1 MAKKKKRKSSA
12 KKAVHTAPQHT
23 LPNGFWAQVAAIFLI
38 AFSLLLIVGWFG
50 AGGPVLD
57 WFNQATLA
65 TIGYAVYVVP
75 LLFVY
80 VAVEIFRAEDNKLPW
95 VMKFA
100 VVLSLVWF
108 AGLFGLLTNAGQTTG
123 GFVGNLVN
131 SGMLAL
137 VNSGVAAFIY
147 ILLILVTALFIVR
160 VSPITIIKKLWHLMR
175 RDTTEQE
182 ANVNIMRKA
191 AAIDAPAGKKAMAEF
206 KLNAGVPTLTD
217 EEREDKKP
225 SHRSSFRGATP
236 RDKQAEDQTALMTVS
251 DPNWEAPSIDLLE
264 KKQAPADAGD
274 VKQNAQII
282 KDTLSEF
289 NIDVEMEGANIGP
302 KVTQYTL
309 KPPSGVKLG
318 RITALETNIAL
329 NLAAQ
334 SLRME
339 APIPG
344 QKAVGIEVPNRR
356 AADVRL
362 YSILTSRQWGSEN
375 EPLAFAI
382 GKDISGE
389 AVVGELNKMP
399 HLLIAGQTGSG
410 KSVMINTLLTSL
422 LYRNSPSDM
431 KLILVDPKQVEMAPY
446 EDIPHLLTPVIN
458 EPDKTISAL
467 KWAVNEMERRYK
479 LLAEHKVRDIHTY
492 NNMIRNGAKK
502 ITIEDADGNEQQH
515 ENGAMPYIVIVI
527 DELADL
533 MMVAAR
539 DVEALIVRLA
549 QKARAVGIHLVLAT
563 QRPSVDVITGLIKA
577 NVPARIAFTV
587 ASQIDS
593 RTILDQI
600 GAEKLLGQG
609 DMLLLTPSM
618 SKPKRIQGAWVT
630 DGEVLKIT
638 DHLRLQSPPQ
648 YNDEVV
654 SQHVVLNGKG
664 GIVPDFNGSD
674 NEDDMYQ
681 DAVRAV
687 VDSGKASTSL
697 LQRRLRIGYARAAR
711 LIETLEEQ
719 GIIGPADGARPR
731 EVLVSSVDEVFGG
744 SSVGEDEE
752 LG

>member
-1 MAKKKKRKSSA
+1 MAKKKKKSA
-12 KKAVHTAPQHT
+12 KKVVHTAPRHT
-23 LPNGFWAQVAAIFLI
+23 LPEGFWSQVGAIFLI
-38 AFSLLLIVGWFG
+38 AFSLLLIVSWFG
-50 AGGPVLD
+50 AGGPILN
-57 WFNQATLA
+57 WLNQATMA
-65 TIGYAVYVVP
+65 TIGYGIYIVP
-75 LLFVY
+75 LLFIY
-80 VAVEIFRAEDNKLPW
+80 VAVEVFRAENNKLPF
-95 VMKFA
+95 VMKFT
-100 VVLSLVWF
+100 VILSLIWF
-108 AGLFGLLTNAGQTTG
+108 AGLFGLLTANGKTTG
-123 GFVGNLVN
+123 GFVGDMVN

-137 VNSGVAAFIY
+137 VNRGVAAFVY
-147 ILLILVTALFIVR
+147 VLLIIITALFIVR
-160 VSPITIIKKLWHLMR
+160 VSPITIIKKIWQLTR
-175 RDTTEQE
+175 RDDAEQE
-182 ANVNIMRKA
+182 ANVKIMRNA
-191 AAIDAPAGKKAMAEF
+191 ASIDAPEKKPVGEF
-206 KLNAGVPTLTD
+206 KLNAGVPTLD
-217 EEREDKKP
+217 PALKQQEEKK
-225 SHRSSFRGATP
+225 SSRLSSFRGATP
-236 RDKQAEDQTALMTVS
+236 RDKAAEDHTALVTVT
-251 DPNWEAPSIDLLE
+251 DPNWKAPSMDLLE
-264 KKQAPADAGD
+264 KKESPADAGD

-282 KDTLSEF
+282 KDTLGEF

-302 KVTQYTL
+302 KVTQYAL

-362 YSILTSRQWGSEN
+362 FSILASKFWNTDK
-375 EPLAFAI
+375 EPLAFAV
-382 GKDISGE
+382 GKDISGQ

-479 LLAEHKVRDIHTY
+479 LLAEHKVRDIKTY
-492 NNMIRNGAKK
+492 NTMLRDGAKK
-502 ITIEDADGNEQQH
+502 ITVEDAEGNAQEH

-609 DMLLLTPSM
+609 DMLMLTPSM

-630 DGEVLKIT
+630 DNEVLKIT
-638 DHLRLQSPPQ
+638 DYLRLQSPPQ

-654 SQHVVLNGKG
+654 SMPVVLNGKG
-664 GIVPDFNGSD
+664 GIVPDFNGSND
-674 NEDDMYQ
+674 SEDDMYK

-687 VDSGKASTSL
+687 IDSGKASTSL
-697 LQRRLRIGYARAAR
+697 LQRRLRVGYARAAR

-731 EVLVSSVDEVFGG
+731 EVLVSSVDDVFGG
-744 SSVGEDEE
+744 NGLEED
-752 LG
+752 LA